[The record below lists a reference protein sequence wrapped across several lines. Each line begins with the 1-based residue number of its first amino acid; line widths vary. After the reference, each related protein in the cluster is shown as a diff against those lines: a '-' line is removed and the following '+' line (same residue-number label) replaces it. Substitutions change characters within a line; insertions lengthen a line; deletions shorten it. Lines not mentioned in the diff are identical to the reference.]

1 MNDSHL
7 ARENQ
12 RENSKVFLA
21 RGGTMYKES
30 CDKSPGMCPHIDEVS
45 KGNER

>member
-1 MNDSHL
+1 MNDLHL

-21 RGGTMYKES
+21 RGGTMYKEK
-30 CDKSPGMCPHIDEVS
+30 CDKVLGMCPHVDEVS
-45 KGNER
+45 KGIEW